1 MKESV
6 RIIKQ
11 HVIYIPRKMVKPSK
25 IRKIHSQIN
34 YTVNNTISFPIKCEK
49 PNNVS
54 FQQMTVVQPHITDGI
69 RRKQRYIVEQVQVIK
84 ETDNS
89 MQPMHR
95 SINKINQ
102 DHAQRMMIN
111 RKLIKHLTYLYVQ
124 ET

>member
-1 MKESV
+1 
-6 RIIKQ
+6 
-11 HVIYIPRKMVKPSK
+11 
-25 IRKIHSQIN
+25 
-34 YTVNNTISFPIKCEK
+34 
-49 PNNVS
+49 
-54 FQQMTVVQPHITDGI
+54 MTVVQPHITDGI

-84 ETDNS
+84 ERDNS

-111 RKLIKHLTYLYVQ
+111 RKLIKKLTYLYLQ

>member
-69 RRKQRYIVEQVQVIK
+69 RRKQRYIVEQVQVI
-84 ETDNS
+84 
-89 MQPMHR
+89 
-95 SINKINQ
+95 NKGNRQ
-102 DHAQRMMIN
+102 LNATNAQID
-111 RKLIKHLTYLYVQ
+111 
-124 ET
+124 